1 MTPTVP
7 AAQPPRAPNAAA
19 TAAALQA
26 HQATLPPD
34 PLTLDPD
41 ELAHLTVDT
50 AAATVFPGPGGRPVQ
65 YRAATTPAGHPV
77 TVELTGQTVRVFGPP
92 ATLQALLTHV
102 SPPLTPRLALEL
114 LHDHR
119 ALQDGRAP
127 RLPAARRLLALH
139 DLPALEAAARF
150 STLRLPRTRPAGEA
164 HEEPLADLIWE
175 YAVTVHWMTPDGREH
190 DNARGT
196 APDQLRLTHRYRD
209 EHGQVW
215 LTDHAHDTWI
225 PLGHTPTVQA

>member
-1 MTPTVP
+1 MTPTVT
-7 AAQPPRAPNAAA
+7 PPRVPRADA
-19 TAAALQA
+19 TVAALQA
-26 HQATLPPD
+26 HQATLPQP
-34 PLTLDPD
+34 PLTLDPE

-65 YRAATTPAGHPV
+65 YRAATTPAGHAV

-92 ATLQALLTHV
+92 AALHALLTHV
-102 SPPLTPRLALEL
+102 CPPLTPRLALEL

-150 STLRLPRTRPAGEA
+150 STLRLPRTQPAGLE

-190 DNARGT
+190 DNARG
-196 APDQLRLTHRYRD
+196 AAAHQLRLTHRYRD
-209 EHGQVW
+209 DHGQVW
-215 LTDHAHDTWI
+215 LTDHPHDTWI
-225 PLGHTPTVQA
+225 PLGHTPTAQA